1 MNTFCCLSELKIN
14 FHRFVCNFLSLC
26 LVLMNR
32 YKFQCIYTGIQ
43 IRMSCQKV
51 ADGCVLS
58 FRFIVVTVVVNFVH
72 PALKPFF
79 ICIFQY
85 FSLPL

>member
-1 MNTFCCLSELKIN
+1 MNTFCCLSESKID

-32 YKFQCIYTGIQ
+32 YKFQCIYTEIQ

-58 FRFIVVTVVVNFVH
+58 FRFIVVTVIVNFVH

>member
-1 MNTFCCLSELKIN
+1 M
-14 FHRFVCNFLSLC
+14 CNFLLLC
-26 LVLMNR
+26 LMLMNR

-58 FRFIVVTVVVNFVH
+58 FRFIVVTVIVNFVH
-72 PALKPFF
+72 SALKLFF